1 MKKSV
6 AAVNEVEGNM
16 AEEEKE
22 FIDLRAQDGEEKNF
36 MDVELEAENI
46 FQDEME
52 WRWNLEKLEKK
63 RKTLTTQQEFK
74 KAARQLGALDDVPL
88 SLKTC
93 YKEKCLNANPAT
105 NQRDVWEKAMMP
117 RVSGPSTFK

>member
-22 FIDLRAQDGEEKNF
+22 FIDLRAPDGEEKNF

-52 WRWNLEKLEKK
+52 WRWNLENLEKR
-63 RKTLTTQQEFK
+63 RKTQEPQQEFK
-74 KAARQLGALDDVPL
+74 
-88 SLKTC
+88 
-93 YKEKCLNANPAT
+93 
-105 NQRDVWEKAMMP
+105 
-117 RVSGPSTFK
+117 